1 MDHTIEVLK
10 IEECIDSCYIKPK
23 SMYYM
28 HNNVEKRWDIVD
40 THNSVAILL
49 YHKALDSFVFVK
61 QFRPSI
67 YLKNHDGF
75 TYELCA
81 GIVDKDKSLIEI
93 AQEEILEETGYDVPL
108 AKIEKISSFYTAVG
122 FAGGRQTLYY
132 VVLDESMKVS
142 EGGGIDN
149 ENIEVIY
156 LKREK
161 TIEFM
166 FDESIAT
173 TSGLMFALMWY
184 FKTYEPTKTFV
195 N

>member
-1 MDHTIEVLK
+1 MKHTIEVLK
-10 IEECIDSCYIKPK
+10 IEECVNSQYIKPK
-23 SMYYM
+23 SMYYL
-28 HNNVEKRWDIVD
+28 HNSVEKRWDIVD

-93 AQEEILEETGYDVPL
+93 AKEEILEETGYDVPL
-108 AKIEKISSFYTAVG
+108 DKLEKISSFYTAVG

-132 VVLDESMKVS
+132 AELEESMQVNA
-142 EGGGIDN
+142 GGGIED

-156 LKREK
+156 LKRED
-161 TIEFM
+161 TLEFM

-184 FKTYEPTKTFV
+184 FRKYEPR
-195 N
+195 

>member
-1 MDHTIEVLK
+1 MDLVSRKIEFIR
-10 IEECIDSCYIKPK
+10 IEECVSSDYIKPK
-23 SMYYM
+23 SMFYVQ
-28 HNNVEKRWDIVD
+28 NSVEQRWDIVD

-49 YHKALDSFVFVK
+49 YHEALDSFVFVK

-67 YLKNHDGF
+67 YLKNKDGF

-93 AQEEILEETGYDVPL
+93 AQEEILEETGYAVPL
-108 AKIEKISSFYTAVG
+108 EKMEKISSFYTAVG
-122 FAGGRQTLYY
+122 FAGGRQTLYFA
-132 VVLDESMKVS
+132 VLDESMKVN
-142 EGGGIDN
+142 EGGGIED

-156 LKREK
+156 LKKED
-161 TIEFM
+161 TLEFM

-184 FKTYEPTKTFV
+184 FRNFEK
-195 N
+195 

>member
-1 MDHTIEVLK
+1 MDLVSRKIEFIR
-10 IEECIDSCYIKPK
+10 IEECVSSDYIKPK
-23 SMYYM
+23 SMFYIQ
-28 HNNVEKRWDIVD
+28 NSVEKRWDIVD

-49 YHKALDSFVFVK
+49 YHQELDSFVFVK

-67 YLKNHDGF
+67 YLKNKDGF

-93 AQEEILEETGYDVPL
+93 AQEEILEETGYAVPL
-108 AKIEKISSFYTAVG
+108 EKMEKISSFYTAVG
-122 FAGGRQTLYY
+122 FAGGRQTLYFAI
-132 VVLDESMKVS
+132 LDDSMKVS
-142 EGGGIDN
+142 EGGGIEN

-156 LKREK
+156 LKKED
-161 TIEFM
+161 TLAFM

-184 FKTYEPTKTFV
+184 FRNFEK
-195 N
+195 

>member
-1 MDHTIEVLK
+1 MDLVSRKIEFIR
-10 IEECIDSCYIKPK
+10 IEECVSSEYIKPK
-23 SMYYM
+23 SMFYVQ
-28 HNNVEKRWDIVD
+28 NSVEKRWDIVD

-49 YHKALDSFVFVK
+49 YHEALDSFVFVK

-67 YLKNHDGF
+67 YLKNKDGF

-108 AKIEKISSFYTAVG
+108 EKMEKISSFYTAVG
-122 FAGGRQTLYY
+122 FAGGRQTLYFA
-132 VVLDESMKVS
+132 VLDESMKVN
-142 EGGGIDN
+142 EGGGIED

-156 LKREK
+156 LKKED
-161 TIEFM
+161 TLEFM

-184 FKTYEPTKTFV
+184 FRNDEK
-195 N
+195 

>member
-1 MDHTIEVLK
+1 MDLVSRKIEFIR
-10 IEECIDSCYIKPK
+10 IEECVSSEYIKPK
-23 SMYYM
+23 SMFYVQ
-28 HNNVEKRWDIVD
+28 NSVEKRWDIVD

-49 YHKALDSFVFVK
+49 YHEALDSFVFVK

-67 YLKNHDGF
+67 YLKNKDGF

-93 AQEEILEETGYDVPL
+93 AQEEILEETGYAVPL
-108 AKIEKISSFYTAVG
+108 EKMEKISSFYTAVG
-122 FAGGRQTLYY
+122 FAGGRQTLYFA
-132 VVLDESMKVS
+132 VLDESMKVN
-142 EGGGIDN
+142 EGGGIED

-156 LKREK
+156 LKKED
-161 TIEFM
+161 TLEFM

-184 FKTYEPTKTFV
+184 FRNDEK
-195 N
+195 

>member
-1 MDHTIEVLK
+1 
-10 IEECIDSCYIKPK
+10 
-23 SMYYM
+23 MYYT
-28 HNNVEKRWDIVD
+28 HNSIEKRRDIVD

-49 YHKALDSFVFVK
+49 YHKDLDSFVFVK

-67 YLKNHDGF
+67 YLKNEDGF

-81 GIVDKDKSLIEI
+81 GIVDKSKSLIEI

-108 AKIEKISSFYTAVG
+108 EKLQKISSFYTAVG

-132 VVLDESMKVS
+132 AVLDERMKVNG
-142 EGGGIDN
+142 GGGIED

-161 TIEFM
+161 TLEFM
-166 FDESIAT
+166 FDESVAT

-184 FKTYEPTKTFV
+184 FKNHE

>member
-1 MDHTIEVLK
+1 MKHTSEVIK
-10 IEECIDSCYIKPK
+10 VEECVSSVYIKTK
-23 SMYYM
+23 SMYYT
-28 HNNVEKRWDIVD
+28 HNSVEKRWDIVD

-49 YHKALDSFVFVK
+49 YHQALDSFVFVK

-67 YLKNHDGF
+67 YVKNEDGF
-75 TYELCA
+75 TYELCE

-93 AQEEILEETGYDVPL
+93 AKEEVLEETGYDVPL
-108 AKIEKISSFYTAVG
+108 EKLQKISSFYTAVG

-132 VVLDESMKVS
+132 AVLDDSMKVN
-142 EGGGIDN
+142 EGGGIED

-161 TIEFM
+161 TLEFM

-184 FKTYEPTKTFV
+184 FRTYEK
-195 N
+195 

>member
-1 MDHTIEVLK
+1 MDLVSRKIEFIR
-10 IEECIDSCYIKPK
+10 IEECVSSDYIKPK
-23 SMYYM
+23 SMFYVQ
-28 HNNVEKRWDIVD
+28 NSVEKRWDIVD

-49 YHKALDSFVFVK
+49 YHEALDSFVFVK

-67 YLKNHDGF
+67 YLKNKDGF

-93 AQEEILEETGYDVPL
+93 AQEEILEETGYAVPL
-108 AKIEKISSFYTAVG
+108 EKMEKISSFYTAVG
-122 FAGGRQTLYY
+122 FAGGRQTLYFA
-132 VVLDESMKVS
+132 VLDESMKVN
-142 EGGGIDN
+142 EGGGIED

-156 LKREK
+156 LKKED
-161 TIEFM
+161 TLEFM

-184 FKTYEPTKTFV
+184 FRNFEK
-195 N
+195 

>member
-1 MDHTIEVLK
+1 MFYVQN
-10 IEECIDSCYIKPK
+10 S
-23 SMYYM
+23 
-28 HNNVEKRWDIVD
+28 VEKRWDIVD

-49 YHKALDSFVFVK
+49 YHQELNSFVFVK

-67 YLKNHDGF
+67 YLKNKDGF

-93 AQEEILEETGYDVPL
+93 AKEEILEETGYDVPL
-108 AKIEKISSFYTAVG
+108 EKMEKISSFYTAVG
-122 FAGGRQTLYY
+122 FAGGRQTLYFA
-132 VVLDESMKVS
+132 VLNESMKVS
-142 EGGGIDN
+142 EGGGVED

-156 LKREK
+156 LKKED
-161 TIEFM
+161 TLEFM

-184 FKTYEPTKTFV
+184 FRNFEK
-195 N
+195 